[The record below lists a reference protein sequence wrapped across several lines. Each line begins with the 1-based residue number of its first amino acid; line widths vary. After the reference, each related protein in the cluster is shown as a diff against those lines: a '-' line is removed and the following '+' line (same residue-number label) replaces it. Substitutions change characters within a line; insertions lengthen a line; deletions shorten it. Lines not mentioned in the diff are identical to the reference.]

1 MTRLAVLAPV
11 ALLAAACA
19 RFSLPLATVPTPRP
33 ASSSAGGGEARP
45 ALTIVLGGSLP
56 RAAETRAAIERAL
69 GRSFALT
76 FAAPPSAPPGTST
89 RVATVEQELAAV
101 RRSYID
107 AEFQPCLEKL
117 GEIQRVG
124 ELLAEGERTL
134 GERLLFW
141 RIACLVGAGRLP
153 DARRDATVFATYGLS
168 IPPDVEAAAP
178 DVEALVAEALR
189 AVAFAPR
196 HPLRVSAVPA
206 APAHLVPHAVVSL
219 DGRVGLCVAPCTLDV
234 PAGDHAVRVDADG
247 FTPASRLARVEE
259 PGAAIAFSL
268 SAAEPALAA
277 RQWTARHAGEPA
289 IDAAGSVALLATAL
303 RARSLAVLAVE
314 PAARG
319 VRLAGALGVDGGVGA
334 RSERVASDEADVPDS
349 AVAVLRD
356 LLLRGQ
362 LLPPSPPLH
371 ARPLFWVGVGLA
383 AVAAATVTTLFF
395 YEPERRVEL
404 GF

>member
-124 ELLAEGERTL
+124 ELLAEGERTGKTVSIHVERHNPAL
-134 GERLLFW
+134 GLYDRLGF
-141 RIACLVGAGRLP
+141 RPVGEHGVYVLMR
-153 DARRDATVFATYGLS
+153 
-168 IPPDVEAAAP
+168 
-178 DVEALVAEALR
+178 
-189 AVAFAPR
+189 
-196 HPLRVSAVPA
+196 
-206 APAHLVPHAVVSL
+206 
-219 DGRVGLCVAPCTLDV
+219 
-234 PAGDHAVRVDADG
+234 ADG
-247 FTPASRLARVEE
+247 GGAS
-259 PGAAIAFSL
+259 
-268 SAAEPALAA
+268 
-277 RQWTARHAGEPA
+277 
-289 IDAAGSVALLATAL
+289 
-303 RARSLAVLAVE
+303 
-314 PAARG
+314 
-319 VRLAGALGVDGGVGA
+319 
-334 RSERVASDEADVPDS
+334 
-349 AVAVLRD
+349 
-356 LLLRGQ
+356 
-362 LLPPSPPLH
+362 
-371 ARPLFWVGVGLA
+371 
-383 AVAAATVTTLFF
+383 
-395 YEPERRVEL
+395 
-404 GF
+404 